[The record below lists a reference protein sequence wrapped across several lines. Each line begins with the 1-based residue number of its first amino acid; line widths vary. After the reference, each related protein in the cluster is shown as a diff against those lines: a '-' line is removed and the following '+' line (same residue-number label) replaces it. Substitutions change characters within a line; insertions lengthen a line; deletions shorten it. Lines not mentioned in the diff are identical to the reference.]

1 MSDLKK
7 IERKYAHYTE
17 IFGCLTPGRQGE
29 PCPISKKVGKKRIK
43 WNGRSQKKSE
53 KWDKKSKKMLD
64 TQIREK
70 IKIANT
76 TTNTQN
82 YIQKKETN
90 FESEKKM
97 KSDFRK
103 KSRKD

>member
-1 MSDLKK
+1 MVDLKK
-7 IERKYAHYTE
+7 SRKN
-17 IFGCLTPGRQGE
+17 L
-29 PCPISKKVGKKRIK
+29 
-43 WNGRSQKKSE
+43 
-53 KWDKKSKKMLD
+53 DKKSKKMLD
-64 TQIREK
+64 TKIREK

>member
-1 MSDLKK
+1 MVDLKK
-7 IERKYAHYTE
+7 SRKN
-17 IFGCLTPGRQGE
+17 L
-29 PCPISKKVGKKRIK
+29 
-43 WNGRSQKKSE
+43 
-53 KWDKKSKKMLD
+53 DKKSKKMLD
-64 TQIREK
+64 TKIREK

-103 KSRKD
+103 KSRKDWK